1 MDPVTRKLDNAEKAL
16 QRLQEMLDRPADD
29 EVVRD
34 SAILR
39 FAVAIETA
47 WKAARSVI
55 DKRLGPER
63 LTSAGPKPV
72 VRESQIAGLLTETQA
87 EAAIRMINDRNL
99 TVHVYDEAVA
109 EELFARLPAHAEL
122 IRAWVEAMRAAAARS

>member
-1 MDPVTRKLDNAEKAL
+1 MDPVIRKLDNAEKAL
-16 QRLQEMLDRPADD
+16 QRFQEILEHPAS
-29 EVVRD
+29 EVIRD

-39 FAVAIETA
+39 FAVAVETA
-47 WKAARSVI
+47 WKAARAVI
-55 DKRLGPER
+55 DARVGPER

-109 EELFARLPAHAEL
+109 IALFARLPAHAAL
-122 IRAWVEAMRAAAARS
+122 IRAWVEAMRAAVARS

>member
-1 MDPVTRKLDNAEKAL
+1 MDPVIRKLDNAEKAL
-16 QRLQEMLDRPADD
+16 QRFQEILEHPAS
-29 EVVRD
+29 EVIRD

-47 WKAARSVI
+47 WKAARAVI
-55 DKRLGPER
+55 DTRVGPER

-72 VRESQIAGLLTETQA
+72 VRESQIAGLLTEAQA
-87 EAAIRMINDRNL
+87 EAALQMINDRNL

-109 EELFARLPAHAEL
+109 IELFARLPAHAAL
-122 IRAWVEAMRAAAARS
+122 IRAWVEAMRAAVARS